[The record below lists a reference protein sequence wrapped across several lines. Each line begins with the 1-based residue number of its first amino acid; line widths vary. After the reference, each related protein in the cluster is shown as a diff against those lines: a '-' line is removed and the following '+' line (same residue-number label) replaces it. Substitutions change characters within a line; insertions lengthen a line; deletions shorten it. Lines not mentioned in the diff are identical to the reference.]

1 MLAFSDMT
9 NALVNTFQQIPEL
22 APFLVNGDMT
32 RIVAYIDL
40 NPTKQSL
47 ETAGYAMPDGSILVG
62 HRASEFDTSEEM
74 SMWFHRFEVYLR
86 SSIGTSVQDMATAL
100 INGVPSGQNL
110 RWRLL
115 QLFPELYSA
124 NVTTS
129 ERQSDSQNINFY
141 LLAVELK
148 ETGDA

>member
-9 NALVNTFQQIPEL
+9 NALVDTFQQIPEIG
-22 APFLVNGDMT
+22 PFLLNGDMT
-32 RIVAYIDL
+32 RIVPYIDL

-62 HRASEFDTSEEM
+62 YRESEFDTGEEM
-74 SMWFHRFEVYLR
+74 SMWMHRFEVYLR

-115 QLFPELYSA
+115 QLFPELYST
-124 NVTTS
+124 NVTAVT
-129 ERQSDSQNINFY
+129 RQSDSQNINFF